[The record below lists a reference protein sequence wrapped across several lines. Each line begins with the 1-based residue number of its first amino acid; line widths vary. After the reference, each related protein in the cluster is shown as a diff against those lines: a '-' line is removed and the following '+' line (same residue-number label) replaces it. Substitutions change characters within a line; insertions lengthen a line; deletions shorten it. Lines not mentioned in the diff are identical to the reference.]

1 MDGKIRMP
9 MFSEQVST
17 RTEDVVVSVQTAY
30 IPAQSSPVTDI
41 YMFAYR
47 IRITNESAH
56 TVQLLRRQWLIS
68 DAYGRKRRVE
78 GDGVVGLQ
86 PVLAPGESH
95 EYLSG
100 CDFQSPIGQM
110 RGYYFMQRKSDG
122 QEFKVR
128 IPTFSMCTPATLN

>member
-1 MDGKIRMP
+1 

-17 RTEDVVVSVQTAY
+17 RTEDVMVSVQTAY
-30 IPAQSSPVTDI
+30 LPAQSNPMGDH

-56 TVQLLRRQWLIS
+56 TVQLLRREWRIT
-68 DAYGRKRRVE
+68 DAYGGKRRIE
-78 GDGVVGLQ
+78 GDGVVGQQ

-100 CDFQSPIGQM
+100 CDFKSPIGQM
-110 RGYYFMQRKSDG
+110 RGYYYMVRKGDG
-122 QEFKVR
+122 SEFKVR
-128 IPTFSMCTPATLN
+128 IPTFTMATTSTLN